1 MSSEKLYHHGIKG
14 QRWGVRRFQNKDGS
28 LTSEGEKRY
37 LKGQEKANDK
47 KDSKERARRAAKFS
61 RDFAIDVMGKQVG
74 ASLFGCP
81 VAKIPT
87 KKMSAGQKAAT
98 LALDALFAV
107 SLAKLGH
114 TLYKS
119 QYDPDTWVKWE
130 SPFGKVY
137 NISDIL
143 KRRRSRVK
151 PLALGS
157 GNRVVKTIY
166 D

>member
-1 MSSEKLYHHGIKG
+1 MPSEKLYHHGIKG

-37 LKGQEKANDK
+37 SKGQEKVNDK

-61 RDFAIDVMGKQVG
+61 RDFAIDVMGKQVC
-74 ASLFGCP
+74 ASLGGCP

-98 LALDALFAV
+98 LALDVLFAV

-130 SPFGKVY
+130 SPHLRLLYK
-137 NISDIL
+137 
-143 KRRRSRVK
+143 
-151 PLALGS
+151 
-157 GNRVVKTIY
+157 
-166 D
+166 

>member
-1 MSSEKLYHHGIKG
+1 MSDNQLYHHGILG
-14 QRWGVRRFQNKDGS
+14 QRWGVRRFQNRDGT

-37 LKGQEKANDK
+37 SKGKEKATVK
-47 KDSKERARRAAKFS
+47 EDSKERARRAAKFS
-61 RDFAIDVMGKQVG
+61 RDFAIDVMGKQVA
-74 ASLFGCP
+74 ASLLGCP

-130 SPFGKVY
+130 SPFGNVY